1 MFHSWKSANF
11 YVSQITPFCTSAK
24 NYQTWKGNFSFRMIL
39 MLYQIQQLFKK
50 WPHSK
55 NVDFAAWSIMTKMG
69 LLLDLGHIC
78 KYAITPIFSIIFF
91 RPRTCLSAVL
101 EVDKLLL
108 FFSIFHQFVIS
119 VIFVLLSILS
129 FFSFF
134 VIFFSFYFLWF
145 FFCVIFCDI
154 FCDIVLCDF
163 SCDFF
168 TFVSR

>member
-78 KYAITPIFSIIFF
+78 KYAITPIFSI
-91 RPRTCLSAVL
+91 
-101 EVDKLLL
+101 
-108 FFSIFHQFVIS
+108 
-119 VIFVLLSILS
+119 
-129 FFSFF
+129 
-134 VIFFSFYFLWF
+134 F
-145 FFCVIFCDI
+145 FFISDTVNRNTGVFVGQGLLQKETKFTTFISSFHYS
-154 FCDIVLCDF
+154 IVLFCRIN
-163 SCDFF
+163 
-168 TFVSR
+168 VVAWRALK